1 MNLAFLKRLPRG
13 RQALVWLA
21 LGFVLYTL
29 AGFFL
34 LPPLI
39 RWQLVKQLPALTR
52 RQAAVQQ
59 VQVNPWALSLTI
71 RGLALSEPD
80 GRPFAAWDE
89 LYVNFQASSL
99 FRWAWTFAEI
109 RVAKPFAEVIL
120 FPDGRLNL
128 ANLFAAPTNA
138 PPKPPASSVPRI
150 HITHLVVTN
159 GFVALEDR
167 TRRSLFRTEYR
178 PINLNLRQF
187 TTRPNADTP
196 YSFHAECDAGRSVTW
211 AGDLTIQPLRSAGR
225 LDVTGIMLSR
235 YQPYLEDFT
244 RAVVTNGLA
253 DAQCHYRFAVN
264 SNGVDV
270 AVTNGAV
277 QVAQVQVLDP
287 ATGETV
293 VGIDGIDVQQ
303 ARFDLRQRTVE
314 LGAVKVSA
322 ATVLT
327 RLDPTG
333 RLNLLDLLPP
343 SAVTTN
349 SGPAAGVAS
358 PPWTATVDEF
368 TIERAAV
375 GFEDRTRRTP
385 FQTEL
390 KPIEFTL
397 KRFTTGPDADA
408 RYTFQVTSEAAE
420 VIAGAGTVSV
430 NPLRSAGELKF
441 NAVDVKKYLPYAEAF
456 FRGRILS
463 GQVEARIPYRLAL
476 GPDGLQAGVT
486 NLAVT
491 LGDLQV
497 QLPESP
503 ETVTHVASIGGERV
517 DASLEDRRGRVGLF
531 KGSGGSF
538 LVRRD
543 EAGVLNLLG
552 LLAVA
557 PTNAPPAP
565 VPSDRAAAGHT
576 AYALGGWT
584 LDVDEI
590 QLDDYT
596 VKVEDRVPTRP
607 ATNRVDQLSLN
618 VKGLST
624 ASDKPITARVSFRLN
639 ETATLSAQGTA
650 VRAPGAAEGE
660 LAVTRLELRAAQPYL
675 DPFVALELGSGT
687 LTTAGRVRFQTHDPA
702 TPRLTF
708 AGDLQLTHLVTTDPG
723 SSQEFVGWD
732 ELAVTGIRAV
742 VAPNEL
748 KIDELRLVRPRAS
761 LLIGAD
767 GRPNLARILK
777 QPDGTTPPR
786 AATASSATNP
796 PPPPPAANPF
806 PVQLGSLVLDRAA
819 FTFADDSVQPRVTL
833 GLEELSGS
841 VKGIA
846 SAPTAPAEVDLRG
859 RVNAQSPFSVTGRV
873 NPFPATRFVDLTLTN
888 ANTDLTPLTGY
899 LEKFGGY
906 PLKKGRLSTRLRYQV
921 EGQALQAENSIQ
933 VDQLLLGA
941 RNQSPDATSLPL
953 KLGVALLKDS
963 NGRIEL
969 DVPVGGRLDDP
980 EFSLGPIVL
989 KVILNTLVKAAAS
1002 PFKLLGALA
1011 GGGGDELS
1019 FVEFVPGTTNLVDGE
1034 LDKLDKLAAALAKR
1048 PALNLEIEA
1057 AVDPARD
1064 GLALARARL
1073 DGELRAKR
1081 LGELAARG
1089 RAPGSPAT
1097 FVIEPEERNRLLRAA
1112 FVEQFGTNLAAILQ
1126 TNQARLAGT
1135 NQAAAVSPP
1144 KVKRG
1149 LLRRLTGLFGGGT
1162 PKAEKR
1168 LSKTDREALGQATPE
1183 LMETLLAEQ
1192 LPTPAEAFDA
1202 LRTARSRWVYD
1213 WLQQA
1218 GQVAV
1223 DRLLLAAP
1231 KPVDPA
1237 ARGEPRVNLALN

>member
-1 MNLAFLKRLPRG
+1 
-13 RQALVWLA
+13 
-21 LGFVLYTL
+21 
-29 AGFFL
+29 
-34 LPPLI
+34 
-39 RWQLVKQLPALTR
+39 
-52 RQAAVQQ
+52 
-59 VQVNPWALSLTI
+59 
-71 RGLALSEPD
+71 
-80 GRPFAAWDE
+80 
-89 LYVNFQASSL
+89 
-99 FRWAWTFAEI
+99 
-109 RVAKPFAEVIL
+109 
-120 FPDGRLNL
+120 
-128 ANLFAAPTNA
+128 
-138 PPKPPASSVPRI
+138 
-150 HITHLVVTN
+150 
-159 GFVALEDR
+159 VALEDR

-178 PINLNLRQF
+178 PINLNLREF
-187 TTRPNADTP
+187 STRPNADTP
-196 YSFHAECDAGRSVTW
+196 YSFHAESDAGRSVTW

-225 LDVTGIMLSR
+225 LEVTGVMLSR

-253 DAQCHYRFAVN
+253 DAQCSYRFAVN
-264 SNGVDV
+264 ATGVDLV
-270 AVTNGAV
+270 VTNGAV

-303 ARFDLRQRTVE
+303 ARFDLRERTVG
-314 LGAVKVSA
+314 LGAIKVSA

-327 RLDPTG
+327 RLNPAG

-368 TIERAAV
+368 VIERAAV

-408 RYTFQVTSEAAE
+408 HYTFQVTSEAAE
-420 VIAGAGTVSV
+420 VIAGAGTVSI
-430 NPLRSAGELKF
+430 NPLRSAGELKLT
-441 NAVDVKKYLPYAEAF
+441 AVDVKKYLPYAEAF

-463 GQVEARIPYRLAL
+463 GQVGARIPYRLAF
-476 GPDGLQAGVT
+476 GPDGLKAGVT

-503 ETVTHVASIGGERV
+503 ETVTHVASIGTERV

-557 PTNAPPAP
+557 PTNAPPTPA
-565 VPSDRAAAGHT
+565 PSDSAAAGHA

-596 VKVEDRVPTRP
+596 VRVEDRVPTRP
-607 ATNRVDQLSLN
+607 ATNRLDQLSLN

-624 ASDKPITARVSFRLN
+624 ASNQPIAARVSFRLN

-650 VRAPGAAEGE
+650 VRATGSAEGE
-660 LAVTRLELRAAQPYL
+660 IAVTNLGLHAAQPYL
-675 DPFVALELGSGT
+675 DPFVAMELVSGA
-687 LTTAGRVRFQTHDPA
+687 LTTAGRVRFQTQDPA
-702 TPRLTF
+702 APRLTF
-708 AGDLQLTHLVTTDPG
+708 AGDLQLTNLVTTDPG

-732 ELAVTGIRAV
+732 ELAVTGIHA
-742 VAPNEL
+742 ALTPNEL
-748 KIDELRLVRPRAS
+748 KIDEIRLARPRAS
-761 LLIGAD
+761 LLIGSD

-777 QPDGTTPPR
+777 QPDGTTPPH
-786 AATASSATNP
+786 AATAASEAHPGASP
-796 PPPPPAANPF
+796 DPAATAADAF
-806 PVQLGSLVLDRAA
+806 PVRLGSLVLDRAA

-833 GLEELSGS
+833 GVEELSGS

-846 SAPTAPAEVDLRG
+846 SVLNAPAEVDLRG

-873 NPFPATRFVDLTLTN
+873 NPFPATRFVDLTFTN

-906 PLKKGRLSTRLRYQV
+906 PLKKGRLSTRLHYQV
-921 EGQALQAENSIQ
+921 EGQALQAENLIQ
-933 VDQLLLGA
+933 VDQLILGA

-963 NGRIEL
+963 SGRIEL

-989 KVILNTLVKAAAS
+989 KVILNTVVKAAAS

-1034 LDKLDKLAAALAKR
+1034 LDKLGKLATALAKR
-1048 PALNLEIEA
+1048 PALNLELEG

-1073 DGELRAKR
+1073 DGELQAKR
-1081 LGELAARG
+1081 LEELTARG
-1089 RAPGSPAT
+1089 RAPESPGT

-1112 FVEQFGTNLAAILQ
+1112 FVEQFGANLAAILQ
-1126 TNQARLAGT
+1126 TNLARLAGT

-1149 LLRRLTGLFGGGT
+1149 PLRRLTGLFGGGT

-1183 LMETLLAEQ
+1183 LMATLLAEQ
-1192 LPTPAEAFDA
+1192 ISITGAEFDA
-1202 LRTARSRWVYD
+1202 LRAARSRWVQD
-1213 WLQQA
+1213 WLEQT
-1218 GQVAV
+1218 GQVAG
-1223 DRLLLAAP
+1223 DRLLLAVP

-1237 ARGEPRVNLALN
+1237 ARGEPRVHLALN